1 MDKDPGSRIPMRGGV
16 RTHDIHEPVYLEE
29 PGEGAIHR
37 VEDLQ
42 IVLCGER
49 TCRPCSAER

>member
-16 RTHDIHEPVYLEE
+16 HAHDIHEPVYLEE

-49 TCRPCSAER
+49 TIV